1 MVQRK
6 SLALTSAELVTLIY
20 IAVTSVMMA
29 FMWDGLSDPMA
40 MVGLRGIVLATMLCS
55 HIAVHVISA
64 SKWYKEHETI
74 GKKINR
80 AVKIFPLMIFLIW
93 WYPETFEFCSQFPYK
108 DHVFAG
114 IDQSLFGCQPAL
126 EFDHIMPSALA
137 SELFCLGY
145 YSYYYMMAAVIVFY
159 LLCRYDQLDKAEFI
173 FLGSF
178 FLFYFIFE
186 FLPVA
191 GPQFYFRALM
201 DTGSI
206 SDISASASFSSMFAE
221 GFPQVG
227 NYFQTHREM
236 ISPETQGIFGQL
248 VIGAQ
253 EIGERP
259 TAAFPSS
266 HVGVSTILMLLA
278 WKSRN
283 KYLFWIMFPLYI
295 LLFCGTVY
303 IKAHYLIDSIAGFFT
318 AILFYWLTARLY
330 SQYRGSGLMF
340 HL

>member
-6 SLALTSAELVTLIY
+6 SLALTNSELLTLLY
-20 IAVTSVMMA
+20 IVITTVMIGC
-29 FMWDGLSDPMA
+29 MWNGLSNPVGML
-40 MVGLRGIVLATMLCS
+40 GLRGIVLFTMLCTNL
-55 HIAVHVISA
+55 IAHFLCRA
-64 SKWYKEHETI
+64 TWYSLHEDI
-74 GKKINR
+74 GKRVVR
-80 AVKIFPLMIFLIW
+80 AVKIFPLMVFLIW
-93 WYPETFEFCSQFPYK
+93 WYPETFEFCSQFPYQ

-126 EFDHIMPSALA
+126 EFDHLMPSALA

-145 YSYYYMMAAVIVFY
+145 YSYYYMMAAVMFFY
-159 LLCRYDQLDKAEFI
+159 LLCRYDQLGKAEFI

-178 FLFYFIFE
+178 FMFYFVFE

-191 GPQFYFRALM
+191 GPQFYFRALL
-201 DTGSI
+201 DTGAIDSVT
-206 SDISASASFSSMFAE
+206 SSASFSTLFAE
-221 GFPQVG
+221 GFPQLG
-227 NYFQTHREM
+227 NYFQNHREM
-236 ISPETQGIFGQL
+236 ISPDMHGIFGQL

-266 HVGVSTILMLLA
+266 HVGIGTVLMLLA
-278 WKSRN
+278 WKARN

-318 AILFYWLTARLY
+318 AIMFYWITASLY
-330 SQYRGSGLMF
+330 NRFMK
-340 HL
+340 

>member
-1 MVQRK
+1 M
-6 SLALTSAELVTLIY
+6 I
-20 IAVTSVMMA
+20 A
-29 FMWDGLSDPMA
+29 FMWDGFTDPWA
-40 MVGLRGIVLATMLCS
+40 MLRLRVTALATIVGS
-55 HIAVHVISA
+55 NIVAFFIS
-64 SKWYKEHETI
+64 STNWHRTHEAT
-74 GKKINR
+74 GRRVTR
-80 AVKIFPLMIFLIW
+80 AVRIFPLMVFLIW
-93 WYPETFEFCSQFPYK
+93 WYPETFEFCSQFPYQ

-114 IDQSLFGCQPAL
+114 TDQHLFGCQPAL
-126 EFDHIMPSALA
+126 EFDRLMPSALA

-159 LLCRYDQLDKAEFI
+159 LLRRYDQIDKAEFI

-178 FLFYFIFE
+178 FLFYLVYE

-201 DTGSI
+201 DMGEVSDLSPSSSFTG
-206 SDISASASFSSMFAE
+206 MFAE

-227 NYFQTHREM
+227 DYFRSHRDM
-236 ISPETQGIFGQL
+236 ISPETHGLFGQL

-266 HVGVSTILMLLA
+266 HVGISTILMLLA
-278 WKSRN
+278 WNSRN
-283 KYLFWIMFPLYI
+283 KCLFWIMFPLYI

-318 AILFYWLTARLY
+318 ALAFYWLTAKIY
-330 SQYRGSGLMF
+330 SQYRISRLMS